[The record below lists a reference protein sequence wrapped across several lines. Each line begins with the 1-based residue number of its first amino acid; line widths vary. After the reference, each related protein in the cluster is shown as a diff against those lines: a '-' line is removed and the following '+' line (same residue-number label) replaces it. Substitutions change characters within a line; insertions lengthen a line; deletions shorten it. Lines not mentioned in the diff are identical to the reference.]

1 MDGVVTGKLVE
12 VGQIVQPRRG
22 LMMLVPPNAIRVTA
36 EFKETQLASVLA
48 GQKAEMKVALSGRT
62 YTSHVDPIASA
73 TGARLSLLP
82 PENATGNFVK
92 GLQRI
97 PMKIVLDP
105 ISGGDTV
112 LRPGMNLG
120 ATIVTK

>member
-36 EFKETQLASVLA
+36 EFKETQLAS
-48 GQKAEMKVALSGRT
+48 
-62 YTSHVDPIASA
+62 
-73 TGARLSLLP
+73 
-82 PENATGNFVK
+82 GNLK
-92 GLQRI
+92 GVQRI
-97 PMKIVLDP
+97 PMKLVLDP